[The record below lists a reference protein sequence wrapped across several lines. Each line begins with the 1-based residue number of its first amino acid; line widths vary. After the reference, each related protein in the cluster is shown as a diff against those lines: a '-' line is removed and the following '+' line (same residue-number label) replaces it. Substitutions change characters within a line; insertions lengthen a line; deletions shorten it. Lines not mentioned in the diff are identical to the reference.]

1 MSVQE
6 RTPAGTSDETVVVP
20 PSTTEAP
27 AHPQPHGL
35 TAEQVGL
42 LEQRRKLA
50 WAAQHAYFERAG
62 VLSKLNYWI
71 GIPVVI
77 VTALAGSAIVV
88 NQADG
93 NTVPF
98 WVGLITVT
106 AAVLA
111 SLQTFF
117 RFGER
122 AAFSAVAGA
131 RYSRLKR
138 RIEDCIAFPPDGL
151 MARLAEIQK
160 LEDDAGEQSPPL
172 GERRWLR
179 WQAFAELPTPPTR
192 RERWKATVMPN
203 SAKPSPGR
211 HER

>member
-1 MSVQE
+1 
-6 RTPAGTSDETVVVP
+6 
-20 PSTTEAP
+20 
-27 AHPQPHGL
+27 
-35 TAEQVGL
+35 
-42 LEQRRKLA
+42 
-50 WAAQHAYFERAG
+50 

-93 NTVPF
+93 NSVPVLGRPDHG
-98 WVGLITVT
+98 VGRG
-106 AAVLA
+106 A
-111 SLQTFF
+111 
-117 RFGER
+117 GESCR
-122 AAFSAVAGA
+122 RSSVSANGGVQRGRRRPVQPAE
-131 RYSRLKR
+131 R

-160 LEDDAGEQSPPL
+160 LEDDAAEQSPPL

-192 RERWKATVMPN
+192 RERWKRRSCPVRDAVARQARTLIRASEPR
-203 SAKPSPGR
+203 PSGG
-211 HER
+211 